1 MTIYCEAI
9 VLMKEADIRPEKL
22 IDRYLALS
30 ARDANECFSES
41 DRLVVL
47 CVGCGSSKQQLQF
60 TKNSFQYV
68 QCDNC
73 GSLYQSPRPPEE
85 EFEKFYRDSASSRFW
100 ADEFFPAVAESR
112 RKKIFKPR
120 VERLT
125 NFCRETG
132 VEVTNLIEVGAGY
145 GIFLEEWKKTHP
157 EVRAI
162 AIEPSASLAKECRDK
177 GFDVIEDVAE
187 NVTEFENHADLV
199 VCFEVVEHVY
209 DPLEFMNVLF
219 GMTRP
224 GGYVFISTLCVDG
237 FDIQL
242 LWDKSKSIFPPH
254 HINFLS
260 IQGFD
265 HLFRR
270 TGLEDVNIIT
280 PGVLDVDIVSNAFK
294 MDPEILGQHR
304 FFKHIIS
311 NATLADNF
319 QKFLSDNCLSSH
331 AWVIGRKPEKSDINS

>member
-22 IDRYLALS
+22 INRYLALS
-30 ARDANECFSES
+30 AQDANVCFSDS
-41 DRLVVL
+41 DRFGVL
-47 CVGCGSSKQQLQF
+47 CVGCGSSKQQPQF
-60 TKNSFQYV
+60 TKNNFQYV
-68 QCDNC
+68 KCDNC
-73 GSLYQSPRPPEE
+73 GSLYQSPRPTEKA
-85 EFEKFYRDSASSRFW
+85 FEGFYRDSVSSSFW
-100 ADEFFPAVAESR
+100 ADEFFPVVAESR
-112 RKKIFKPR
+112 REKIFKPR

-125 NFCRETG
+125 DFCRETG
-132 VEVTNLIEVGAGY
+132 VDVTNLIEVGAGY
-145 GIFLEEWKKTHP
+145 GIFLEEWKKIHP
-157 EVRAI
+157 EVKAI
-162 AIEPSASLAKECRDK
+162 AIEPSVSLAKECRNK

-187 NVTEFENHADLV
+187 NVTGLENHADLV

-209 DPLEFMNVLF
+209 DPLAFMGVLVD
-219 GMTRP
+219 MARP

-265 HLFRR
+265 HLFKRA
-270 TGLEDVNIIT
+270 GLEDVNIIT
-280 PGVLDVDIVSNAFK
+280 PGVLDVDIVINASK
-294 MDPEILGQHR
+294 THPEILDQHR

-311 NATLADNF
+311 NNTLADNF

-331 AWVIGRKPEKSDINS
+331 AWIIGKKPEKSEGHV